1 MASVDASLGFPS
13 TAPQVPLPPAEQN
26 GLIARAGLGRRF
38 LDLIAINSY
47 RFVGK

>member
-1 MASVDASLGFPS
+1 MASADASLGFPS

-38 LDLIAINSY
+38 LEAVSK
-47 RFVGK
+47 RREGGC